1 VNDFNLAA
9 AILEG
14 DTTYLG
20 NVFSGQWSIG
30 VGDASYDAANNYEAI
45 FLPACTTGAI
55 SIVVTAFNV
64 GGDGVPNTGDTTD
77 QDFILVSTTV
87 RSSPIS
93 P

>member
-1 VNDFNLAA
+1 MMH
-9 AILEG
+9 
-14 DTTYLG
+14 
-20 NVFSGQWSIG
+20 SGATWQPTSGAPPTWGMSSPG
-30 VGDASYDAANNYEAI
+30 SGANNYEAI
-45 FLPACTTGAI
+45 FLPAGTTGAI